1 MSVTYLLERG
11 LLSAVGKGDSQVIKK
26 TYTHVHVTS
35 ETSYIFF
42 DLNLFCCPC
51 DFLTPSIRWLPSS
64 STCLLHSTQKKSNFD
79 QDHLFRAI
87 LTFSVNRYITY
98 INISFI
104 LWILYPEVH
113 SGRVMHYTFTATSLR
128 IHSTHMAS
136 RKYHEEIAEIVRRLL
151 YSWTVLNW
159 SLTATVGMICI
170 KRTWPFFFKIKMLR
184 NLNSCIFLA

>member
-1 MSVTYLLERG
+1 MSVTYLLERE

-26 TYTHVHVTS
+26 TYTHVHFTS

-136 RKYHEEIAEIVRRLL
+136 RKYPWGNCGDRKATFVFLNGVKLISHSNCRNDL
-151 YSWTVLNW
+151 YQAHL
-159 SLTATVGMICI
+159 A
-170 KRTWPFFFKIKMLR
+170 
-184 NLNSCIFLA
+184 FLF